1 MAIEKQRLKKILDKY
16 YGEYDFK
23 KRIPHDPIE
32 FPRRFKNPEDIEVS
46 AFIASCLAY
55 GKVALFKPVVGQILS
70 QMGGNPHSFLL
81 DFDVR
86 RDGPLFSV
94 KYRFNERGD
103 IICLLFIIHE
113 LLARYSSLKNA
124 FKSHYSSSDANTA
137 NAISSLIKE
146 IMSINTTRVYR
157 KNIHPPGL
165 LQFFPSPANGSACK
179 RMSLF
184 LRWMIRRRDID
195 FGIWHEISENK
206 LVIPLDTH
214 ISRIGRCLGLTSRR
228 SSDWKTAVE
237 ITEALKSF
245 DAQDPLKY
253 DFALCHHG
261 ISGLCKQGVDAGCR
275 RCRFS
280 EFA

>member
-1 MAIEKQRLKKILDKY
+1 MAIEKHRLKKILDKY
-16 YGEYDFK
+16 YGEYDFS

-46 AFIASCLAY
+46 GFIASCLAY
-55 GKVALFKPVVGQILS
+55 GKVELFKPVVDKILS
-70 QMGGNPHSFLL
+70 QMGGNPHAFLR

-86 RDGPLFSV
+86 RDGSLFSV
-94 KYRFNERGD
+94 KYRFNERRD
-103 IICLLFIIHE
+103 IVCLLFIIHE
-113 LLARYSSLKNA
+113 LLARYSSLKDA
-124 FKSHYSSSDANTA
+124 FKSYYSSSDTNTA
-137 NAISSLIKE
+137 SAISGLIKE
-146 IMSINTTRVYR
+146 ILSINTTRVYA
-157 KNIHPPGL
+157 KNIHPPGVM
-165 LQFFPSPANGSACK
+165 QFFPSPANGSACK
-179 RMSLF
+179 RMNLF

-195 FGIWHEISENK
+195 FGIWDQIPENK